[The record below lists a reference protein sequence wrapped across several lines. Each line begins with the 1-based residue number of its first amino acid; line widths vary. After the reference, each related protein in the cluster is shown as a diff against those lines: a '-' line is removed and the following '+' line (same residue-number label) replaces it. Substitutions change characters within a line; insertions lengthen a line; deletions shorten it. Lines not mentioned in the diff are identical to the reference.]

1 MSWTGVGEGGGDFR
15 RDPQM
20 SGLCRGV
27 GGSDRHS
34 LIQELGAG
42 VWNRGDI
49 SFLRPVSRM
58 GARLWYQIKI
68 FYYGG
73 HSKVK

>member
-27 GGSDRHS
+27 SGSDRNS
-34 LIQELGAG
+34 LTQELGASVESG
-42 VWNRGDI
+42 
-49 SFLRPVSRM
+49 
-58 GARLWYQIKI
+58 
-68 FYYGG
+68 
-73 HSKVK
+73 